1 MADYAAVI
9 EIPKG
14 SRNKYEVDHETGR
27 VFLDRV
33 LYTTFVYPT
42 DYGFFENTLGDDGD
56 PLDVLVLLDY
66 PLFPGVGVKVRP
78 VGVFNM
84 TDDGGGDA
92 KVIGVPAGDP
102 RWAHIQDVND
112 IPEYTRKEIE
122 HFFEHYKDLEPNKW
136 VKVDEWGSAAVA
148 EQLVAVLTKDPRW
161 SHIQDL
167 EDVPDYTKKEIE
179 HFFEHYKD
187 LEPGK
192 WVKVAGWGN
201 ADEAKRLIVEAIERA
216 RQKG

>member
-1 MADYAAVI
+1 MGEYNAVI

-42 DYGFFENTLGDDGD
+42 DYGYFEDTLGDDGD

-66 PLFPGVGVKVRP
+66 PIFPGIGLKVRP
-78 VGVFNM
+78 VGVFHM

-92 KVIGVPAGDP
+92 KVIAVLSGDP
-102 RWAHIQDVND
+102 RWDHIQDVED

-122 HFFEHYKDLEPNKW
+122 HFFEHYKDLEP
-136 VKVDEWGSAAVA
+136 
-148 EQLVAVLTKDPRW
+148 
-161 SHIQDL
+161 
-167 EDVPDYTKKEIE
+167 
-179 HFFEHYKD
+179 
-187 LEPGK
+187 GK
-192 WVKVAGWGN
+192 WVKTEGWAN
-201 ADEAKRLIVEAIERA
+201 AAEADALVQKALEAYP
-216 RQKG
+216 GH